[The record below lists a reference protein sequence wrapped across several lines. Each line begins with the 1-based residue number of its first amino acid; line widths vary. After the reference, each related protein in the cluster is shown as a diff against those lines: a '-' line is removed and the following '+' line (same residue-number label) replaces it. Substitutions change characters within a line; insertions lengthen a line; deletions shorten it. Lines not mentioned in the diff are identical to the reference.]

1 LPLREHACIS
11 FSAAFRAARLMPMPA
26 VIGENDVSYEN
37 GFYSSRS
44 VTSRAQ

>member
-1 LPLREHACIS
+1 
-11 FSAAFRAARLMPMPA
+11 MPMPA

-44 VTSRAQ
+44 VTSRAQGSRSSIVGCARQTTCRHRTC